1 MAGKQ
6 VKTYWAG
13 WDADGHFG
21 TLWIQTDDNLV
32 SQFSLSDAT
41 EFAAMVDLLRNEKPL
56 QWDKD
61 KKQLT
66 TYNEEPGEGEGS

>member
-6 VKTYWAG
+6 VKFYWAA

-21 TLWIQTDDNLV
+21 TLWIQTDDNITT
-32 SQFSLSDAT
+32 QFSLADPT

-56 QWDKD
+56 SWDKD
-61 KKQLT
+61 KKLLS
-66 TYNEEPGEGEGS
+66 TYNEEPGEGES